1 MGLFGFGRK
10 RAKRQAEED
19 VEDQKDQSKE
29 LDESRDAEESTE
41 KPDQTS
47 QTSQADGDETA
58 AGRDEAEQSGK
69 GPWDS
74 TDPEAPDTDEYLD
87 IGALMLPFLQ
97 GSELRLKANSQ
108 TGDVLGA
115 TITYKSSSLE
125 LEPFAAPKSLGLWD
139 EVRADLLKANPSCK
153 EVDGVF
159 GKELTL
165 PVKVKGKNLLTRVV
179 GVDGPRWMLRGI
191 FSGPAAKGGKEK
203 DVLDGYLADLVVVR
217 GDEPL
222 APRDLVPMHAPVT
235 PNQRRGEA
243 EDPESKDDESAQIPN
258 RPEGPFDSD
267 QQTEVKTTLSRGP
280 MFSEVR

>member
-1 MGLFGFGRK
+1 MGLFGFGKK
-10 RAKRQAEED
+10 RAEKQVEEA
-19 VEDQKDQSKE
+19 VEDQEDQAKE
-29 LDESRDAEESTE
+29 LDESTE
-41 KPDQTS
+41 KSDQTS
-47 QTSQADGDETA
+47 QAEQ
-58 AGRDEAEQSGK
+58 DEAEQSGK

-74 TDPEAPDTDEYLD
+74 LDSEAPDTDEYLD
-87 IGALMLPFLQ
+87 IGALMLPFLK

-115 TITYKSSSLE
+115 TITYGSSSLE

-165 PVKVKGKNLLTRVV
+165 PVKVKGKNMLTRVV
-179 GVDGPRWMLRGI
+179 GIDGPRWMLRGI

-222 APRDLVPMHAPVT
+222 APRDLVPMHAPIT
-235 PNQRRGEA
+235 PNQRRGE
-243 EDPESKDDESAQIPN
+243 DDDSESKDDESAQIPDK
-258 RPEGPFDSD
+258 PKGPFDSD

>member
-1 MGLFGFGRK
+1 MGLFGFGK
-10 RAKRQAEED
+10 KCAKKQAEEA
-19 VEDQKDQSKE
+19 VEDQEDQSKE
-29 LDESRDAEESTE
+29 LDESKDAEESTE
-41 KPDQTS
+41 KSD
-47 QTSQADGDETA
+47 QTSQAD
-58 AGRDEAEQSGK
+58 RDEAEQSGK

-74 TDPEAPDTDEYLD
+74 MDSEAPDTDEYLD
-87 IGALMLPFLQ
+87 IGALMLPFLK

-115 TITYKSSSLE
+115 TITYGSSSLE

-179 GVDGPRWMLRGI
+179 GIDGPRWMLRGI

-222 APRDLVPMHAPVT
+222 APRDLVPMHAPIT

-243 EDPESKDDESAQIPN
+243 EDSESKDDESAQIPG

>member
-10 RAKRQAEED
+10 HAKQQTEGD
-19 VEDQKDQSKE
+19 VEDQEDQSKG
-29 LDESRDAEESTE
+29 LHESASTEESTAE
-41 KPDQTS
+41 SDQTPQS
-47 QTSQADGDETA
+47 DRDESA
-58 AGRDEAEQSGK
+58 AEQDEAEQSGK

-74 TDPEAPDTDEYLD
+74 MDPQAPDTDEYLD

-115 TITYKSSSLE
+115 TITYGSSSLE

-139 EVRADLLKANPSCK
+139 EVRADLLKANSACK

-165 PVKVKGKNLLTRVV
+165 PVKVKGRNLLTRVV
-179 GVDGPRWMLRGI
+179 GIDGPRWMLRGI

-203 DVLDGYLADLVVVR
+203 DVLDGYLADLVVSR

-222 APRDLVPMHAPVT
+222 APRDLVPMHAPLT
-235 PNQRRGEA
+235 PNQRRGQD
-243 EDPESKDDESAQIPN
+243 EDQVSKDEQAAKIPD

-280 MFSEVR
+280 MFSEIR

>member
-10 RAKRQAEED
+10 RAKQRAEED
-19 VEDQKDQSKE
+19 LEDQKDQSKE
-29 LDESRDAEESTE
+29 LDKSEGAEKS
-41 KPDQTS
+41 DQTS
-47 QTSQADGDETA
+47 QTSQEDRDETA
-58 AGRDEAEQSGK
+58 AEQDEAEQSGK

-87 IGALMLPFLQ
+87 IGALMLPFLK

-115 TITYKSSSLE
+115 TITYGSSSLE

-179 GVDGPRWMLRGI
+179 GIDGPRWMLRGI

-243 EDPESKDDESAQIPN
+243 EDAKSKDDQSAQIPGK
-258 RPEGPFDSD
+258 PEGPFDSD

>member
-29 LDESRDAEESTE
+29 LDESKDAEESTE

-222 APRDLVPMHAPVT
+222 APRDLVPMHAPIT
-235 PNQRRGEA
+235 PNQRRGDA
-243 EDPESKDDESAQIPN
+243 EDSKSKDDESAQIPGK
-258 RPEGPFDSD
+258 PEGPFDSD

>member
-10 RAKRQAEED
+10 RAKQRAEED
-19 VEDQKDQSKE
+19 LEDQKDQSKE
-29 LDESRDAEESTE
+29 LDKSEGAEKS
-41 KPDQTS
+41 DQTS
-47 QTSQADGDETA
+47 QTSQEDRDETVA
-58 AGRDEAEQSGK
+58 EQDEAEQSGK

-87 IGALMLPFLQ
+87 IGALMLPFLE

-179 GVDGPRWMLRGI
+179 GIDGPRWMLRGI

-243 EDPESKDDESAQIPN
+243 EDAKSKDDQSAQIPGK
-258 RPEGPFDSD
+258 PEGPFDSD

>member
-1 MGLFGFGRK
+1 MGLFGFGKK
-10 RAKRQAEED
+10 RAKKQAEEA
-19 VEDQKDQSKE
+19 VEDQEDQSKE
-29 LDESRDAEESTE
+29 LNESKDAEESTE
-41 KPDQTS
+41 KSD
-47 QTSQADGDETA
+47 QTSQAD
-58 AGRDEAEQSGK
+58 RDEAEQSGK

-74 TDPEAPDTDEYLD
+74 MDSDAPDTDEYLD
-87 IGALMLPFLQ
+87 IGALMLPFLK

-115 TITYKSSSLE
+115 TITYGSSSLE

-243 EDPESKDDESAQIPN
+243 EDPESMDDESAQIPD

>member
-10 RAKRQAEED
+10 RAKQRAEED
-19 VEDQKDQSKE
+19 LEDQKDQSKE
-29 LDESRDAEESTE
+29 LDKSEGAEKS
-41 KPDQTS
+41 DQTS
-47 QTSQADGDETA
+47 QTSQEDSDETA
-58 AGRDEAEQSGK
+58 AEQDEAEQSGK

-87 IGALMLPFLQ
+87 IGALMLPFLE

-179 GVDGPRWMLRGI
+179 GIDGPRWMLRGI

-222 APRDLVPMHAPVT
+222 APRDLVPMHAPIT

-243 EDPESKDDESAQIPN
+243 EDSESKDDESAQIPG

-280 MFSEVR
+280 MFSEIR

>member
-10 RAKRQAEED
+10 RAKQRAEED
-19 VEDQKDQSKE
+19 LEDQKDQSRE
-29 LDESRDAEESTE
+29 LDKSEGAEKS
-41 KPDQTS
+41 DQTS
-47 QTSQADGDETA
+47 QTSQEDRDETA
-58 AGRDEAEQSGK
+58 AEQDEAEQSGK

-87 IGALMLPFLQ
+87 IGALMLPFLK

-179 GVDGPRWMLRGI
+179 GIDGPRWMLRGI

-203 DVLDGYLADLVVVR
+203 DVLDDYLADLVVVR

-222 APRDLVPMHAPVT
+222 APRDLVPMHAPIT
-235 PNQRRGEA
+235 PSQRRGEA
-243 EDPESKDDESAQIPN
+243 EDSESKNDESAQIPG

>member
-10 RAKRQAEED
+10 RAKQRAEED
-19 VEDQKDQSKE
+19 LEDQKDQSKE
-29 LDESRDAEESTE
+29 LDKSEGAEKS
-41 KPDQTS
+41 DQTS
-47 QTSQADGDETA
+47 QTSQEDRDETA
-58 AGRDEAEQSGK
+58 AEQDEAEQSGK

-87 IGALMLPFLQ
+87 IGALMLPFLK

-243 EDPESKDDESAQIPN
+243 EDAKSKDDESAQIPGK
-258 RPEGPFDSD
+258 PEGPFDSD

>member
-1 MGLFGFGRK
+1 MGLFGFGKK
-10 RAKRQAEED
+10 RAKRQTEED
-19 VEDQKDQSKE
+19 AEDQKNQSME
-29 LDESRDAEESTE
+29 LDESEGAEES
-41 KPDQTS
+41 DQTS
-47 QTSQADGDETA
+47 TAETA
-58 AGRDEAEQSGK
+58 AEQGEAEQSGR

-74 TDPEAPDTDEYLD
+74 LDSEAPDTDEYLD
-87 IGALMLPFLQ
+87 IGALMLPFLE

-139 EVRADLLKANPSCK
+139 EVRSDLLEANPSCK

-179 GVDGPRWMLRGI
+179 GIDGPRWMLRGI

-222 APRDLVPMHAPVT
+222 APRDLVPMHAPIT
-235 PNQRRGEA
+235 PNQRRGED
-243 EDPESKDDESAQIPN
+243 EDSESKDDESAQIPDK
-258 RPEGPFDSD
+258 PKGPFDSD

>member
-10 RAKRQAEED
+10 RAKTQAEED
-19 VEDQKDQSKE
+19 IKDQEDKSKE
-29 LDESRDAEESTE
+29 LDKSKDAEESTE
-41 KPDQTS
+41 QSDLTS
-47 QTSQADGDETA
+47 ETDRDETA
-58 AGRDEAEQSGK
+58 AEQDEAEQSGQ

-74 TDPEAPDTDEYLD
+74 MDPEAPDTDEYLD

-115 TITYKSSSLE
+115 TITYGSSSLE

-222 APRDLVPMHAPVT
+222 APRDLVPMHAPIT

-243 EDPESKDDESAQIPN
+243 EDSESKDDESAQIPGK
-258 RPEGPFDSD
+258 PEGPFDSD

>member
-1 MGLFGFGRK
+1 MGLFGFGKK
-10 RAKRQAEED
+10 RAKKQAEEA
-19 VEDQKDQSKE
+19 VEDQEDQSKE
-29 LDESRDAEESTE
+29 LDESKDAEESTE
-41 KPDQTS
+41 KSD
-47 QTSQADGDETA
+47 QTSQAD
-58 AGRDEAEQSGK
+58 RDEAEQSGK

-74 TDPEAPDTDEYLD
+74 LDSEAPDTDEYLD
-87 IGALMLPFLQ
+87 IGALMLPFLK

-115 TITYKSSSLE
+115 TITYGSSSLE

-165 PVKVKGKNLLTRVV
+165 PVKVKGKNMLTRVV
-179 GVDGPRWMLRGI
+179 GIDGPRWMLRGI

-222 APRDLVPMHAPVT
+222 APRDLVPMHAPIT

-243 EDPESKDDESAQIPN
+243 EDPESKDDESAQIPG

>member
-1 MGLFGFGRK
+1 MGLFGFGKK
-10 RAKRQAEED
+10 RAKRQAEEA
-19 VEDQKDQSKE
+19 VEDQEDQSKE
-29 LDESRDAEESTE
+29 LDESKDAEESTE
-41 KPDQTS
+41 KSD
-47 QTSQADGDETA
+47 QTSQAD
-58 AGRDEAEQSGK
+58 RDEAEQSGK

-74 TDPEAPDTDEYLD
+74 MDSEAPDTDEYLD
-87 IGALMLPFLQ
+87 IGALMLPFLK

-115 TITYKSSSLE
+115 TITYGSSSLE

-179 GVDGPRWMLRGI
+179 GIDGPRWMLRGI

-243 EDPESKDDESAQIPN
+243 EDPESKDDESAQIPG

-280 MFSEVR
+280 MFSEIR

>member
-10 RAKRQAEED
+10 RAKKQAEEAVEESKD
-19 VEDQKDQSKE
+19 VEK
-29 LDESRDAEESTE
+29 STE
-41 KPDQTS
+41 KSD
-47 QTSQADGDETA
+47 QTSQAD
-58 AGRDEAEQSGK
+58 RDEAEQSGK

-74 TDPEAPDTDEYLD
+74 LDPEAPDTDEYLD
-87 IGALMLPFLQ
+87 IGALMLPFLK

-115 TITYKSSSLE
+115 TITYGSSSLE

-165 PVKVKGKNLLTRVV
+165 PVKVKGKNLVTRVV
-179 GVDGPRWMLRGI
+179 GIDGPRWMLRGI

-203 DVLDGYLADLVVVR
+203 DVLDSYLSDLVVVR

-222 APRDLVPMHAPVT
+222 APRDLVPMHAPIT

-243 EDPESKDDESAQIPN
+243 EDSESKDDESAQIPG

>member
-10 RAKRQAEED
+10 RAKQRAEED
-19 VEDQKDQSKE
+19 LEDQKDQSKE
-29 LDESRDAEESTE
+29 LDKSEGAEKS
-41 KPDQTS
+41 DQTS
-47 QTSQADGDETA
+47 QTSQEDRDETA
-58 AGRDEAEQSGK
+58 AEQDEAEQSGK

-87 IGALMLPFLQ
+87 IGALMLPFLE

-179 GVDGPRWMLRGI
+179 GIDGPRWMLRGI

-243 EDPESKDDESAQIPN
+243 EDVKSKDDQSAQIPGK
-258 RPEGPFDSD
+258 PEGPFDSD

>member
-10 RAKRQAEED
+10 RAKQRAEED
-19 VEDQKDQSKE
+19 LEDQKEQSKE
-29 LDESRDAEESTE
+29 LDKSEGAEKS
-41 KPDQTS
+41 DQTS
-47 QTSQADGDETA
+47 QTSQEDRDETA
-58 AGRDEAEQSGK
+58 AEQDEAEQSGK

-87 IGALMLPFLQ
+87 IGALMLPFLE

-179 GVDGPRWMLRGI
+179 GIDGPRWMLRGI

-243 EDPESKDDESAQIPN
+243 EDAESKDDQSAQIPGK
-258 RPEGPFDSD
+258 PEGPFDSD

>member
-10 RAKRQAEED
+10 RAKKQAEEA
-19 VEDQKDQSKE
+19 VEDQEDQSKE
-29 LDESRDAEESTE
+29 PDESD
-41 KPDQTS
+41 
-47 QTSQADGDETA
+47 QTSQADRDETA
-58 AGRDEAEQSGK
+58 AEQDEAEQSGK

-74 TDPEAPDTDEYLD
+74 LDSEAPDTDEYLD
-87 IGALMLPFLQ
+87 IGALMLPFLK

-179 GVDGPRWMLRGI
+179 GIDGPRWMLRGI

-222 APRDLVPMHAPVT
+222 APRDLVPMHAPIT

-243 EDPESKDDESAQIPN
+243 EDTESKDDEAAQIPDK
-258 RPEGPFDSD
+258 PEGPFNSD

>member
-1 MGLFGFGRK
+1 MGLFGFGKK
-10 RAKRQAEED
+10 RAKKQAEEA
-19 VEDQKDQSKE
+19 VEDQEDQSKE
-29 LDESRDAEESTE
+29 LDESKDAEESTE
-41 KPDQTS
+41 KSD
-47 QTSQADGDETA
+47 QTSQAD
-58 AGRDEAEQSGK
+58 RDEAEQSGK

-74 TDPEAPDTDEYLD
+74 LDSDAPDTDEYLD
-87 IGALMLPFLQ
+87 IGALMLPFLK

-115 TITYKSSSLE
+115 TITYGSSSLE

-165 PVKVKGKNLLTRVV
+165 PVKVKGKNMLTRVV

-222 APRDLVPMHAPVT
+222 APRDLVPMHAPIT

-243 EDPESKDDESAQIPN
+243 EDSESKDDENAQIPG

>member
-10 RAKRQAEED
+10 RAKQQTEGD
-19 VEDQKDQSKE
+19 VEDQEDQSKG
-29 LDESRDAEESTE
+29 LHESASTEESTAE
-41 KPDQTS
+41 SDQTP
-47 QTSQADGDETA
+47 QADRDESA
-58 AGRDEAEQSGK
+58 AEQDEAEQSGK

-74 TDPEAPDTDEYLD
+74 MDPQAPDTDEYLD

-115 TITYKSSSLE
+115 TITYGSSSLE

-139 EVRADLLKANPSCK
+139 EVRADLLKANSACK

-165 PVKVKGKNLLTRVV
+165 PVKVKGRNLLTRVV
-179 GVDGPRWMLRGI
+179 GIDGPRWMLRGI

-203 DVLDGYLADLVVVR
+203 DVLDGYLADLVVSR

-222 APRDLVPMHAPVT
+222 APRDLVPMHAPLT
-235 PNQRRGEA
+235 PNQRRGQD
-243 EDPESKDDESAQIPN
+243 EDQVSKDEQAAKIPD

-280 MFSEVR
+280 MFSEIR

>member
-10 RAKRQAEED
+10 RAKQRAEED
-19 VEDQKDQSKE
+19 LEDQKDESKE
-29 LDESRDAEESTE
+29 LDKSEGAEKS
-41 KPDQTS
+41 DQTS
-47 QTSQADGDETA
+47 QTSQEDRNETA
-58 AGRDEAEQSGK
+58 AEQDEAEQSGK

-87 IGALMLPFLQ
+87 IGALMLPFLK

-139 EVRADLLKANPSCK
+139 EVRADLLKANPSCE

-179 GVDGPRWMLRGI
+179 GIDGPRWMLRGI

-222 APRDLVPMHAPVT
+222 APRDLVPMHAPIT

-243 EDPESKDDESAQIPN
+243 EDSKSTDDEEAQIPDK
-258 RPEGPFDSD
+258 PKGPFNSD

>member
-1 MGLFGFGRK
+1 MGLFGFGK
-10 RAKRQAEED
+10 KHAKRQAEED

-29 LDESRDAEESTE
+29 LDESEDAEES
-41 KPDQTS
+41 DQMS
-47 QTSQADGDETA
+47 AAETVA
-58 AGRDEAEQSGK
+58 EQDEAEQSGK

-74 TDPEAPDTDEYLD
+74 MDPEAPDTDEYLD
-87 IGALMLPFLQ
+87 IGALLLPFLQ

-115 TITYKSSSLE
+115 TITYGSSSLE

-165 PVKVKGKNLLTRVV
+165 PVKVKGKNLVTRVV
-179 GVDGPRWMLRGI
+179 GIDGPRWMLRGI

-222 APRDLVPMHAPVT
+222 APRDLVPMHAPIT

-243 EDPESKDDESAQIPN
+243 EDSESKDDESAQIPG

>member
-1 MGLFGFGRK
+1 MGLFGFGK
-10 RAKRQAEED
+10 KHAKRQAEED

-29 LDESRDAEESTE
+29 LDESEDAEES
-41 KPDQTS
+41 DQMS
-47 QTSQADGDETA
+47 AAETVA
-58 AGRDEAEQSGK
+58 EQDEAEQSGK

-74 TDPEAPDTDEYLD
+74 MDPEAPDTDEYLD
-87 IGALMLPFLQ
+87 IGALLLPFLQ

-115 TITYKSSSLE
+115 TITYRSSSLE

-139 EVRADLLKANPSCK
+139 EVRSDLLKANPSCK

-179 GVDGPRWMLRGI
+179 GIDGPRWMLRGI
-191 FSGPAAKGGKEK
+191 FSGPAAKGGREK

-222 APRDLVPMHAPVT
+222 APRDLVPMHAPIT

-243 EDPESKDDESAQIPN
+243 EDPESKDNEGAQIPDK
-258 RPEGPFDSD
+258 PKGPFDSD

>member
-10 RAKRQAEED
+10 RAKQRAEED
-19 VEDQKDQSKE
+19 LEDQKDQSKE
-29 LDESRDAEESTE
+29 LDKSEGAEKS
-41 KPDQTS
+41 DQTS
-47 QTSQADGDETA
+47 QTSQEDRDETA
-58 AGRDEAEQSGK
+58 AEQDEAEQSGK

-87 IGALMLPFLQ
+87 IGALMLPFLK

-179 GVDGPRWMLRGI
+179 GIDGPSWMLRGI

-222 APRDLVPMHAPVT
+222 APRDLVPMHAPIT

-243 EDPESKDDESAQIPN
+243 EDVKSKDDQSAQIPGK
-258 RPEGPFDSD
+258 PEGPFDSD

>member
-10 RAKRQAEED
+10 HAKQQTEGD
-19 VEDQKDQSKE
+19 VEDQEDQSKG
-29 LDESRDAEESTE
+29 LHESESTE
-41 KPDQTS
+41 ESAAESDQTL
-47 QTSQADGDETA
+47 QADRDESA
-58 AGRDEAEQSGK
+58 AEQDEAEQSGK

-74 TDPEAPDTDEYLD
+74 MDPQAPDTDEYLD

-115 TITYKSSSLE
+115 TITYGSSSLE

-139 EVRADLLKANPSCK
+139 EVRADLLKANSACK

-165 PVKVKGKNLLTRVV
+165 PVKVKGRNLLTRVV
-179 GVDGPRWMLRGI
+179 GIDGPRWMLRGI

-203 DVLDGYLADLVVVR
+203 DVLDGYLADLVVSR

-222 APRDLVPMHAPVT
+222 APRDLVPMHAPLT
-235 PNQRRGEA
+235 PNQRRGQD
-243 EDPESKDDESAQIPN
+243 EDQVSKDEQAAKIPD

-280 MFSEVR
+280 MFSEIR

>member
-10 RAKRQAEED
+10 RAKQRAEED
-19 VEDQKDQSKE
+19 LEDQKDQSKE
-29 LDESRDAEESTE
+29 LDKSEGAEKS
-41 KPDQTS
+41 DQTS
-47 QTSQADGDETA
+47 QTSQEDRDETA
-58 AGRDEAEQSGK
+58 AEQDEAEQSGK

-87 IGALMLPFLQ
+87 IGALMLPFLK

-179 GVDGPRWMLRGI
+179 GIDGPRWMLRGI

-243 EDPESKDDESAQIPN
+243 EDVKSKDDQSAQIPGK
-258 RPEGPFDSD
+258 PEGPFDSD

>member
-10 RAKRQAEED
+10 RAKQRAEED
-19 VEDQKDQSKE
+19 LEDQKDESKE
-29 LDESRDAEESTE
+29 LDKSEGAEKS
-41 KPDQTS
+41 DQTS
-47 QTSQADGDETA
+47 QTSQEDRNETA
-58 AGRDEAEQSGK
+58 AEQDEAEQSGK

-87 IGALMLPFLQ
+87 IGALMLPFLK

-222 APRDLVPMHAPVT
+222 APRDLVPMHAPIT

-243 EDPESKDDESAQIPN
+243 EDAESKDDESAQIPG

>member
-1 MGLFGFGRK
+1 MGLFGFGKK
-10 RAKRQAEED
+10 RAKRQAEEA
-19 VEDQKDQSKE
+19 VEDQEDQSKE
-29 LDESRDAEESTE
+29 LDESKDAEEPTE
-41 KPDQTS
+41 KSD
-47 QTSQADGDETA
+47 QTSQAD
-58 AGRDEAEQSGK
+58 RDEAEQSGK

-74 TDPEAPDTDEYLD
+74 LDSEAPDTDEYLD
-87 IGALMLPFLQ
+87 IGALMLPFLK

-115 TITYKSSSLE
+115 TITYGSSSLE

-222 APRDLVPMHAPVT
+222 APRDLVPMHAPIT

-243 EDPESKDDESAQIPN
+243 EDSESKDDESAQIPG

>member
-1 MGLFGFGRK
+1 MGLFGFGKK
-10 RAKRQAEED
+10 RAKKQAEEA
-19 VEDQKDQSKE
+19 VEDQEDQSKE
-29 LDESRDAEESTE
+29 LDESKDAEESTE
-41 KPDQTS
+41 KSD
-47 QTSQADGDETA
+47 QTSQAD
-58 AGRDEAEQSGK
+58 RDEAEQSGK

-74 TDPEAPDTDEYLD
+74 LDSDAPDTDEYLD
-87 IGALMLPFLQ
+87 IGALMLPFLK

-115 TITYKSSSLE
+115 TITYGSSSLE

-165 PVKVKGKNLLTRVV
+165 PVKVKGKNMLTRVV

-222 APRDLVPMHAPVT
+222 APRDLVPMHAPIT

-243 EDPESKDDESAQIPN
+243 EDSESKDDESAQIPG

>member
-1 MGLFGFGRK
+1 MGLFGFGKK
-10 RAKRQAEED
+10 RAKKQAEEA
-19 VEDQKDQSKE
+19 VEDQEDQSKE
-29 LDESRDAEESTE
+29 LDESKDAEESTE
-41 KPDQTS
+41 KSD
-47 QTSQADGDETA
+47 QTSQAD
-58 AGRDEAEQSGK
+58 RDEAEQSGK

-74 TDPEAPDTDEYLD
+74 LDSEAPDTDEYLD
-87 IGALMLPFLQ
+87 IGALMLPFLK

-115 TITYKSSSLE
+115 TITYGSSSLE

-165 PVKVKGKNLLTRVV
+165 PVKVKAKNLVTRVV
-179 GVDGPRWMLRGI
+179 GIDGPRWMLRGI

-222 APRDLVPMHAPVT
+222 APRDLVPMHAPIT

-243 EDPESKDDESAQIPN
+243 EDSESKDDESAQIPG

>member
-1 MGLFGFGRK
+1 MGLFGFGK
-10 RAKRQAEED
+10 KHAKRQAEED

-29 LDESRDAEESTE
+29 LDESEDAEES
-41 KPDQTS
+41 DQMS
-47 QTSQADGDETA
+47 AAETVA
-58 AGRDEAEQSGK
+58 EQDEAEQSGK

-74 TDPEAPDTDEYLD
+74 MDPEAPGTDEYLD
-87 IGALMLPFLQ
+87 IGALLLPFLQ

-139 EVRADLLKANPSCK
+139 EVRSDLLQANPSCK

-179 GVDGPRWMLRGI
+179 GIDGPRWMLRGI
-191 FSGPAAKGGKEK
+191 FSGPAAKGGREK

-222 APRDLVPMHAPVT
+222 APRDLVPMHAPIT

-243 EDPESKDDESAQIPN
+243 EDPESKDNEGAQIPDK
-258 RPEGPFDSD
+258 PKGPFDSD

>member
-1 MGLFGFGRK
+1 MGLFGFGKK
-10 RAKRQAEED
+10 RAKQQAEEA
-19 VEDQKDQSKE
+19 VEDQEDQPKE
-29 LDESRDAEESTE
+29 LNESKDDQESTE
-41 KPDQTS
+41 KSDQTAQS
-47 QTSQADGDETA
+47 DRDETA
-58 AGRDEAEQSGK
+58 AEQDEAEHSGK

-74 TDPEAPDTDEYLD
+74 MDSEAPDTDEYLD
-87 IGALMLPFLQ
+87 IGALMLPFLK

-115 TITYKSSSLE
+115 TITYGSSSLE

-222 APRDLVPMHAPVT
+222 APRDLVPMHAPIT

-243 EDPESKDDESAQIPN
+243 EDSESKDDESAQIPG

>member
-10 RAKRQAEED
+10 RAKQQTEGD
-19 VEDQKDQSKE
+19 VEDQEDQSKG
-29 LDESRDAEESTE
+29 LHESASTE
-41 KPDQTS
+41 KSTAESDQTP
-47 QTSQADGDETA
+47 QADRDESA
-58 AGRDEAEQSGK
+58 AEQDEAEQSGK

-74 TDPEAPDTDEYLD
+74 MDPQAPDTDEYLD

-115 TITYKSSSLE
+115 TITYGSSSLE

-139 EVRADLLKANPSCK
+139 EVRADLLKANSACK

-165 PVKVKGKNLLTRVV
+165 PVKVKGRNLLTRMV
-179 GVDGPRWMLRGI
+179 GIDGPRWMLRGI

-203 DVLDGYLADLVVVR
+203 DVLDGYLADLVVSR

-222 APRDLVPMHAPVT
+222 APRDLVPMHAPLT
-235 PNQRRGEA
+235 PNQRRGQD
-243 EDPESKDDESAQIPN
+243 EDQVSKDEQAAKIPD

-280 MFSEVR
+280 MFSEIR

>member
-10 RAKRQAEED
+10 RAKQRAEED
-19 VEDQKDQSKE
+19 LEDQKDQSKE
-29 LDESRDAEESTE
+29 LDKSEGAEKS
-41 KPDQTS
+41 DQTS
-47 QTSQADGDETA
+47 QTSQEDRDETA
-58 AGRDEAEQSGK
+58 AEQDEAEQSGK

-74 TDPEAPDTDEYLD
+74 TDSEAPDTDEYLD
-87 IGALMLPFLQ
+87 IGALMLPFLE

-165 PVKVKGKNLLTRVV
+165 PVKVKDKNLLTRVV
-179 GVDGPRWMLRGI
+179 GIDGPRWMLRGI

-243 EDPESKDDESAQIPN
+243 EDSESKNDESAQIPG

>member
-10 RAKRQAEED
+10 RAKQRAEED
-19 VEDQKDQSKE
+19 LEDQKDQSKE
-29 LDESRDAEESTE
+29 LDKSEGAEKS
-41 KPDQTS
+41 DQTS
-47 QTSQADGDETA
+47 QTSQEDRDETA
-58 AGRDEAEQSGK
+58 AEQDEAEQSGK

-87 IGALMLPFLQ
+87 IGALMLPFLK

-179 GVDGPRWMLRGI
+179 GIDGPRWMLRGI

-203 DVLDGYLADLVVVR
+203 DVLDGYLADLVVSR

-222 APRDLVPMHAPVT
+222 APRDLVPMHAPLT
-235 PNQRRGEA
+235 PNQRRGQD
-243 EDPESKDDESAQIPN
+243 EDQVSKDEQAAKIPD

-280 MFSEVR
+280 MFSEIR

>member
-10 RAKRQAEED
+10 HAKQQTEGDA
-19 VEDQKDQSKE
+19 EDQEDQSKG
-29 LDESRDAEESTE
+29 LHESESTE
-41 KPDQTS
+41 ESAAESDQTL
-47 QTSQADGDETA
+47 QADRDESA
-58 AGRDEAEQSGK
+58 AEQDEAEQSGK

-74 TDPEAPDTDEYLD
+74 MDPQAPDTDEYLD

-115 TITYKSSSLE
+115 TITYGSSSLE

-139 EVRADLLKANPSCK
+139 EVRADLLKANSACK
-153 EVDGVF
+153 EVDGAF

-165 PVKVKGKNLLTRVV
+165 PVKVKGRNLLTRVV
-179 GVDGPRWMLRGI
+179 GIDGPRWMLRGI

-203 DVLDGYLADLVVVR
+203 DVLDGYLADLVVSR

-222 APRDLVPMHAPVT
+222 APRDLVPMHAPLT
-235 PNQRRGEA
+235 PNQRRGQD
-243 EDPESKDDESAQIPN
+243 EDQVSKDEQAAKIPD

-280 MFSEVR
+280 MFSEIR

>member
-10 RAKRQAEED
+10 RAKQRAEED
-19 VEDQKDQSKE
+19 LEDQKDQSKE
-29 LDESRDAEESTE
+29 LDESEGAEKS
-41 KPDQTS
+41 DQTS
-47 QTSQADGDETA
+47 QTSQEDRDETA
-58 AGRDEAEQSGK
+58 AEQDEAEQSGK

-87 IGALMLPFLQ
+87 IGALMLPFLK

-115 TITYKSSSLE
+115 TITYRSSSLE

-243 EDPESKDDESAQIPN
+243 EDVKSKDDQSAQIPGK
-258 RPEGPFDSD
+258 PEGPFDSD

>member
-10 RAKRQAEED
+10 RAKQQTEGD
-19 VEDQKDQSKE
+19 VEDQEDQSKG
-29 LDESRDAEESTE
+29 LHESASTE
-41 KPDQTS
+41 KSTAESDQTP
-47 QTSQADGDETA
+47 QADRDESA
-58 AGRDEAEQSGK
+58 AEQDEAEQSGK

-74 TDPEAPDTDEYLD
+74 MDPQAPDTDEYLD

-115 TITYKSSSLE
+115 TITYGSSSLE

-139 EVRADLLKANPSCK
+139 EVRADLLKANSACK

-165 PVKVKGKNLLTRVV
+165 PVKVKGRNLLTRVV
-179 GVDGPRWMLRGI
+179 GIDGPRWMLRGI

-203 DVLDGYLADLVVVR
+203 DVLDGYLADLVVSR

-222 APRDLVPMHAPVT
+222 APRDLVPMHAPLT
-235 PNQRRGEA
+235 PNQRRGQD
-243 EDPESKDDESAQIPN
+243 EDQVSKDEQAAKIPD

-280 MFSEVR
+280 MFSEIR

>member
-10 RAKRQAEED
+10 RAKQRAEED
-19 VEDQKDQSKE
+19 LEDQKDQSKE
-29 LDESRDAEESTE
+29 LDKSEGAEKS
-41 KPDQTS
+41 DQTS
-47 QTSQADGDETA
+47 QTSQEDRDETA
-58 AGRDEAEQSGK
+58 GEQDEAEQSGK

-87 IGALMLPFLQ
+87 IGALMLPFLE

-179 GVDGPRWMLRGI
+179 GIDGPRWMLRGI

-243 EDPESKDDESAQIPN
+243 EDAESKDDQSAQIPGK
-258 RPEGPFDSD
+258 PEGPFDSD